1 MYGIDNSRVW
11 RWLVTLA
18 VIGVGLFAIG
28 SAAVQ
33 GTADAAGNAAIPV
46 AYLPLARNAYRRLG
60 NGGFELGLSSW
71 DTQRGPFSGHGTGLP
86 VSAASYQ
93 GDSRGLLGTSGNLAA
108 GSIAVGYGSLA
119 QTLTVQQRYVRFD
132 YWVFSY
138 DRAKGEARYY
148 DTLEVSVNRPPTQI
162 PDAERD
168 VRGCGGTLLNPTGT
182 ITVGQD
188 GLVLC
193 GGRPGTG
200 GQGTLWD
207 TGGWKSVTLDLGAFQ
222 GRNVTLYFTVWSREY
237 EAPFWD
243 DKAWFNTWAYVDNV
257 QAGASP

>member
-1 MYGIDNSRVW
+1 MYRIDSSRVW
-11 RWLVTLA
+11 HWLVTL
-18 VIGVGLFAIG
+18 VLIGAGLSGIG
-28 SAAVQ
+28 SAALH
-33 GTADAAGNAAIPV
+33 GAANAAGNAAAPV
-46 AYLPLARNAYRRLG
+46 AYVPLARNAYRRLG

-71 DTQRGPFSGHGTGLP
+71 DTPRGPFSGHGSGLP
-86 VSAASYQ
+86 VSTATFQAGQ
-93 GDSRGLLGTSGNLAA
+93 RGLLGTSGNLAA
-108 GSIAVGYGSLA
+108 GSIGVGYGALS

-138 DRAKGEARYY
+138 DRARGETRYY
-148 DTLEVSVNRPPTQI
+148 DTFEVSVNRPPAQI

-168 VRGCGGTLLNPTGT
+168 VRGCAGTLLNPSGT

-222 GRNVTLYFTVWSREY
+222 GRNVTLYFTLWSREY

-243 DKAWFNTWAYVDNV
+243 NRAWFNTWVYVDNV
-257 QAGASP
+257 EMRDSP